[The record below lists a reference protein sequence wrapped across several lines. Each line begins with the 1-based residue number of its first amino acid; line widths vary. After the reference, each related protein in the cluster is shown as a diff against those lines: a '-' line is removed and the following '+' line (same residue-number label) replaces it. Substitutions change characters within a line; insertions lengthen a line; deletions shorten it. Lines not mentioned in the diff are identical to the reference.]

1 MKIYHNGDRCPC
13 CGTVIQD
20 KSREW
25 LLEFSAMAW
34 ALGFREDATPHQSAA
49 PTASP
54 QGEAYPPAADA
65 AAPFRQG
72 GLEREPGPSRTPE
85 DGRRICRR

>member
-1 MKIYHNGDRCPC
+1 MKLYRNGDRCPC

-25 LLEFSAMAW
+25 LLDFSAMAW
-34 ALGFREDATPHQSAA
+34 ALGFREDTTPHQSAA

-54 QGEAYPPAADA
+54 QGEAKPAGGRFVKRPYGETAD
-65 AAPFRQG
+65 
-72 GLEREPGPSRTPE
+72 RTPE
-85 DGRRICRR
+85 TGR

>member
-34 ALGFREDATPHQSAA
+34 ALGFREGATPHQSAA

-54 QGEAYPPAADA
+54 QGEAKGGPMRAS
-65 AAPFRQG
+65 APTEG
-72 GLEREPGPSRTPE
+72 PGPERTPE